1 MVEDDGEGG
10 GEVRGEEE
18 EGGGVFW
25 GRGGLVKVGGVGR
38 GRTEASLGHEGVGV
52 FQGGGAPFGVVK
64 VIGEEFERVGLLV
77 VPRGHAPEALEDGLF
92 AEGEVEEGA
101 VDGVLFVVAL
111 GVFVAG
117 NVFELFSLG
126 GG

>member
-1 MVEDDGEGG
+1 MERAEGRSEARRKKAAAYSGGGGVSWGWGG
-10 GEVRGEEE
+10 GE
-18 EGGGVFW
+18 
-25 GRGGLVKVGGVGR
+25 GR
-38 GRTEASLGHEGVGV
+38 GRTEAALGHEGVGV
-52 FQGGGAPFGVVK
+52 FEGGGAPFGVVK
-64 VIGEEFERVGLLV
+64 VVGEEFERVGLLV

-101 VDGVLFVVAL
+101 VDGVLFVVAF

-126 GG
+126 EPDG

>member
-1 MVEDDGEGG
+1 MGG
-10 GEVRGEEE
+10 GE
-18 EGGGVFW
+18 EG
-25 GRGGLVKVGGVGR
+25 
-38 GRTEASLGHEGVGV
+38 GRTEAALGHEGVGV

-64 VIGEEFERVGLLV
+64 VVGEEFECVGLLV
-77 VPRGHAPEALEDGLF
+77 VPRGHAPEALEDSLF

-101 VDGVLFVVAL
+101 VDGVLFVVAF

-126 GG
+126 GGLVRIRGCRWGKGSLQSSQGPSTT